1 MNHRVSL
8 ILVLTGS
15 ALGGSLQAG
24 WGDLL
29 DRVLKS
35 PPDMATDTVTDSR
48 FGQEELAQALRQ
60 ALDRGAAL
68 AVAELGR
75 EDGFLANPEV
85 RIPVPESLNWAEK
98 GLRSL
103 GQGSLVD
110 DFQLSLNRAAE
121 KAVPEV
127 LDILRSA
134 ISGLTLSDAED
145 ILKGPD
151 DAATRY
157 FRRTSEAE
165 LEQRILPIV
174 REATRE
180 ASVTRYYKAVIE
192 KAGFM
197 GQLVPGDATDLD
209 GYVTD
214 RALDGLFLTLAEEE
228 RRIREDPLARST
240 DLMRKVFSA
249 YQR

>member
-15 ALGGSLQAG
+15 ALAGSLHAG

-35 PPDMATDTVTDSR
+35 PSDTATEAVTDSR

-68 AVAELGR
+68 AVTRLGR

-121 KAVPEV
+121 KAVPDV

-134 ISGLTLSDAED
+134 ISGLTLSDAEE

-174 REATRE
+174 SEATRE

-209 GYVTD
+209 GYVTG

-228 RRIREDPLARST
+228 RHIREDPLARST